1 MINSKFT
8 LLILAACMVTTAGCA
23 SKSGTERDFGD
34 SVRQV
39 TNAQVYDP
47 NAAANPDPS
56 PVVGGDPDRLN
67 NSLDGHRKDVASP
80 AGVAAPVTVNV
91 GNGNR

>member
-1 MINSKFT
+1 MTDIKIT
-8 LLILAACMVTTAGCA
+8 HLILAASLVAMAGCA
-23 SKSGTERDFGD
+23 SQSRTERDFGD
-34 SVRQV
+34 AVRQV
-39 TNAQVYDP
+39 TQAQIYDA
-47 NAAANPDPS
+47 NAAANPDPA

-91 GNGNR
+91 GNSNR